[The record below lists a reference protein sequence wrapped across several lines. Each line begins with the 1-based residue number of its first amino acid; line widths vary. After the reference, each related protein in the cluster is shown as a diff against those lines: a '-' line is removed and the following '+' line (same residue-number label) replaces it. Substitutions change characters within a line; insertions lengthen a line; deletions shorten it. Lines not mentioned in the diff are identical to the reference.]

1 MTAVETTKER
11 WLEVEVN
18 RVAGEISLKSPKPD
32 AAKAEGYFDRAAGA
46 AGALRSTHPISVP
59 CIPRIAAG
67 LSIVFSII
75 YSVHPSPGP
84 NILFSEFKTYGHAVD
99 SFHFALHYSG
109 GTLATRNFKAT

>member
-46 AGALRSTHPISVP
+46 AGSAALYPPYQCPLHPPHSRRP
-59 CIPRIAAG
+59 EHRF
-67 LSIVFSII
+67 LD
-75 YSVHPSPGP
+75 Y
-84 NILFSEFKTYGHAVD
+84 LF
-99 SFHFALHYSG
+99 
-109 GTLATRNFKAT
+109 GTSKPWP